1 MKARLAF
8 LSIALCLCL
17 LAGWGL
23 SGVEKPLQEEAP
35 PEESQATTFCRV
47 VQEEQGTLLLAEQGS
62 TAVFTL
68 TLGDQD
74 MTLDGISFDPSAPGA
89 YQALPGG
96 SLAGTTVLVTHSG
109 GFQAVSY
116 THLDVYKRQTHR
128 RAFGA
133 AGAWGCRSGSKGQP
147 GHPSRCGGWSGH
159 GSCSTP

>member
-17 LAGWGL
+17 LAGWGV
-23 SGVEKPLQEEAP
+23 SRVEKPLQEEAP

-74 MTLDGISFDPSAPGA
+74 MTLDGASFDPSVPGA
-89 YQALPGG
+89 YQALPGE

-109 GFQAVSY
+109 GSRRPGPSGFQM
-116 THLDVYKRQTHR
+116 
-128 RAFGA
+128 
-133 AGAWGCRSGSKGQP
+133 
-147 GHPSRCGGWSGH
+147 
-159 GSCSTP
+159 

>member
-17 LAGWGL
+17 LAGWGV
-23 SGVEKPLQEEAP
+23 SRVEKPLQEEAP

-74 MTLDGISFDPSAPGA
+74 MTLDGASFDPSVPGA
-89 YQALPGG
+89 YQALPGE
-96 SLAGTTVLVTHSG
+96 SLAGTTVLVTIPAGSRRPG
-109 GFQAVSY
+109 PSGFQM
-116 THLDVYKRQTHR
+116 
-128 RAFGA
+128 
-133 AGAWGCRSGSKGQP
+133 
-147 GHPSRCGGWSGH
+147 
-159 GSCSTP
+159 